1 MDSYRSGETQ
11 RTVGGEDEKRERVGE
26 REEFD
31 TDGEGSGAKKHKKGI
46 LVSEVSRSTPIQ
58 FLLSFK

>member
-11 RTVGGEDEKRERVGE
+11 RTVGGEDEKGE
-26 REEFD
+26 GGGKEEFH

-46 LVSEVSRSTPIQ
+46 LVSEVSRSAPIQ